1 MLNSDRNSAA
11 TRSEITLLGSRVTRG
26 RLFCDRDPLGNE
38 VSRGRTVDKKRHEI
52 VSAIREKI
60 TVRVA
65 TVLCLVF
72 DRFSRVVRVILAN
85 SRVVLS
91 DLYAQSSATIREG
104 LQNELT
110 VAHRSVS

>member
-65 TVLCLVF
+65 TVF